1 MTMLISLI
9 QKEIN
14 IREKS
19 MTVKNIKQQIASA
32 QERLYFLEAKKKQQ
46 TKKENTRQKIIFG
59 AEIAKFLECDISA
72 VDKALVFGIL
82 LQISKL
88 YESDIRLCRAHGQV
102 YIDTVLNRSTQ

>member
-1 MTMLISLI
+1 
-9 QKEIN
+9 
-14 IREKS
+14 

-59 AEIAKFLECDISA
+59 AEIAKVMECDVSV

-82 LQISKL
+82 LELPKL
-88 YESDIRLCRAHGQV
+88 DERDIQLCRAQGQV
-102 YIDTVLNRSTQ
+102 YIDNVINKPVQ

>member
-1 MTMLISLI
+1 
-9 QKEIN
+9 
-14 IREKS
+14 

-59 AEIAKFLECDISA
+59 AEVAKVLGCDIST

-82 LQISKL
+82 LELPKL
-88 YESDIRLCRAHGQV
+88 DESDIQLCQAQGQA
-102 YIDTVLNRSTQ
+102 YIDTVINKPTQ